1 MAGFIPQSFIDDLL
15 SRADIVDV
23 VGSRVTL
30 RKTGKNYSGLCPF
43 HQEKTPSFSVEP
55 DKQFYYCFGC
65 GKGGNAIGFVM
76 DYENIEYPQAIESL
90 ANSMGLEVP
99 REESAQLQ
107 QKRELNQ
114 TLYDVLQNA
123 SNYYQQQLRQH
134 PEKSSVIDYLKGRG
148 LSGEIARDFKLGFAP
163 PGWQNLLGKL
173 GTSSE
178 QKKALLDAGL
188 LIENPDNKRNPVYDR
203 FRNRIMFPI
212 RDQRGRIIAF
222 GGRVIGDD
230 KPKYLNSPET
240 PVFHKAEELYGL
252 YEAKQKVRKLERIL
266 IVEGY
271 MDVIA
276 LAQNN
281 IHYCVATLGTATST
295 SHLRKLFKLVPEVVF
310 CFDGDSAG
318 RDAAWRALQQAIP
331 LMEDGRSARFLFL
344 PDGEDPDS
352 QVRKTGAEAFVE
364 TITRA
369 SQLAEFFFENLC
381 AQVDMDS
388 LEGRAKL
395 GNLAMPYIKQFPDG
409 LLRQLI
415 LDQLAKL
422 TGVDLKTLHRMHG
435 ESSKSTDPHPY
446 APSEESKAIEQAE
459 HQRNEAAPR
468 PASSA
473 RKKSAQSACRK
484 AVNLILLQPGIVNKI
499 DVDEAI
505 KQLEGQAVD
514 LLFEVVKLAKS
525 APASTTHE
533 LLASIYGTPI
543 GSQLIQ
549 LQDREQITPTTGI
562 EKEFKEIV
570 QYLAITAK
578 KEESQNALLAEAR
591 KKLSAKTRAN
601 VDKT

>member
-1 MAGFIPQSFIDDLL
+1 MAGLIPQSFIDDLL
-15 SRADIVDV
+15 ARADIVDV
-23 VGSRVTL
+23 VGERVTL

-99 REESAQLQ
+99 REESPRLQ
-107 QKRELNQ
+107 QQRELNQ
-114 TLYDVLQNA
+114 ALFDVLQNA
-123 SNYYQQQLRQH
+123 SNFYQQQLRQH
-134 PEKSSVIDYLKGRG
+134 PEKNSVINYLKGRG

-163 PGWQNLLGKL
+163 PGWQNVLEKL
-173 GTSSE
+173 GNTAD

-188 LIENPDNKRNPVYDR
+188 LIENPENKRNPVYDR

-212 RDQRGRIIAF
+212 RDQRGRVIAF

-276 LAQNN
+276 LAQND

-295 SHLRKLFKLVPEVVF
+295 SHLKKLFKLVPEVVF
-310 CFDGDSAG
+310 CFDGDNAG

-352 QVRKTGAEAFVE
+352 QVRKIGTKAFVDS
-364 TITRA
+364 IGKA
-369 SQLAEFFFENLC
+369 GQLAEFFFENLC
-381 AQVDMDS
+381 SQVDMDS

-395 GNLAMPYIKQFPDG
+395 GTLAMPLIKQFPDG

-422 TGVDLKTLHRMHG
+422 TGVEITTLYKMYG
-435 ESSKSTDPHPY
+435 GSSKPVEPHPY
-446 APSEESKAIEQAE
+446 APTKQAE
-459 HQRNEAAPR
+459 PVEPVKTETALNPG
-468 PASSA
+468 SSA

-484 AVNLILLQPGIVNKI
+484 AVNLILLRPSIVNKI
-499 DVDEAI
+499 EIDESI

-514 LLFEVVKLAKS
+514 LLFEVIKLARN
-525 APASTTHE
+525 APTSSTHE

-549 LQDREQITPTTGI
+549 LQDREQITPVAGV

-570 QYLAITAK
+570 QYLTAAAK
-578 KEESQNALLAEAR
+578 KEEAQNTLLAEAR
-591 KKLSAKTRAN
+591 KKLSAKDRSN
-601 VDKT
+601 VAKT

>member
-1 MAGFIPQSFIDDLL
+1 MAGLIPQSFIDDLL
-15 SRADIVDV
+15 ARADIVDV
-23 VGSRVTL
+23 VGERVTL

-65 GKGGNAIGFVM
+65 GKGGNAIGFIM

-99 REESAQLQ
+99 REESHKLQ
-107 QKRELNQ
+107 QQRELNQ
-114 TLYDVLQNA
+114 TLFDVLQNA

-134 PEKSSVIDYLKGRG
+134 PDKNTVINYLKGRG

-163 PGWQNLLGKL
+163 PGWQNLLEKL
-173 GTSSE
+173 GSTAD

-212 RDQRGRIIAF
+212 RDQRGRVIAF

-276 LAQNN
+276 LAQNDIN
-281 IHYCVATLGTATST
+281 YCVATLGTATSA
-295 SHLRKLFKLVPEVVF
+295 SHLKKLFKLVPEVVF
-310 CFDGDSAG
+310 CFDGDNAG

-352 QVRKTGAEAFVE
+352 QVRKIGTKAFVDSIGE
-364 TITRA
+364 A
-369 SQLAEFFFENLC
+369 DQLAEFFFENLC
-381 AQVDMDS
+381 SQVDMDS

-395 GNLAMPYIKQFPDG
+395 GALAMPLIKQFPEG

-422 TGVDLKTLHRMHG
+422 TGVGITTLHKMYG
-435 ESSKSTDPHPY
+435 ESLKSVEPHPY
-446 APSEESKAIEQAE
+446 APTKQAL
-459 HQRNEAAPR
+459 
-468 PASSA
+468 PAMPIKNDTGLNPGSAA

-484 AVNLILLQPGIVNKI
+484 AVNLILLRPSIVNKI
-499 DVDEAI
+499 EIDETI
-505 KQLEGQAVD
+505 KQLEGQAID
-514 LLFEVVKLAKS
+514 LLFEVIKLARN
-525 APASTTHE
+525 APASSTHE

-549 LQDREQITPTTGI
+549 LQDREQITPAAGI
-562 EKEFKEIV
+562 EKEFKEIM
-570 QYLAITAK
+570 QYLTATAK
-578 KEESQNALLAEAR
+578 KEEAQNALLAEAR
-591 KKLSAKTRAN
+591 KKLSAKSPSN
-601 VDKT
+601 VAKT